1 MLIDPLTKTN
11 IVDIAIERL
20 KAHEPPEGFYC
31 AFSGGKDS
39 IVIKKLADIAGIKYD
54 AHFSYT
60 TVDPPEVVKFIK
72 TYHTDVVFDR
82 PKISMFKLIE
92 TAGLPTRRNRF
103 CCAHL
108 KECHGK
114 GRFLITGLR
123 WAESAKRKSRRMVEI
138 CMKPDMDKKFLHPII
153 DWQEEDV
160 WEFIRQYELP
170 YCQLYDEGFR
180 RIGCVGCPQKST
192 ASRVRDFER
201 WPNFK
206 KAYLRA
212 FGKMLVAKQARGK
225 PFKEGETP
233 EEVFEWWINEKSSV
247 DENQMLFSLFE

>member
-1 MLIDPLTKTN
+1 MLLDPLTKTD
-11 IVDIAIERL
+11 IVDIAIARILEF
-20 KAHEPPEGFYC
+20 EPPEGYYL

-39 IVIKKLADIAGIKYD
+39 IVVKNLAVLAGVKYQ
-54 AHFSYT
+54 AYFNMT
-60 TVDPPEVVKFIK
+60 TVDPPEILQFIRQ
-72 TYHTDVVFDR
+72 YHPDVIWTR
-82 PKISMFKLIE
+82 PEISMFKLIE
-92 TAGLPTRRNRF
+92 TAGLPTRRFRF

-123 WAESAKRKSRRMVEI
+123 WAESAKRKKRKMMEI

-160 WEFIRQYELP
+160 WEFIHKFELP
-170 YCQLYDEGFR
+170 YCRLYDEGFR
-180 RIGCVGCPQKST
+180 RIGCVGCPMQST
-192 ASRVRDFER
+192 KDRIRDFER

-206 KAYLRA
+206 KAYFRA
-212 FGKMLVAKQARGK
+212 FEKMLVAKIERGK
-225 PFKEGETP
+225 PFKNGNTA
-233 EEVFEWWINEKSSV
+233 EEVFNWWINEKSSV